1 MPAATQAHVCHMLLI
16 DVIIKRTF
24 LLIFSRRKKKPHAE
38 ITQARQSGFK
48 LPSRVFAAGG
58 DRVNG
63 CICWVSAWHRRSIL
77 SHFFVTAL
85 CLSPDSYSP
94 VFAPGAPSCHAPP
107 GTSAQPPEASCSSLY
122 PCKTKS
128 EVTQMPGLSTA
139 ASLHLWVCVWETER
153 EKGRERLRERQRERT
168 ADKING
174 VGRGVT
180 WNALISAVC
189 DYKWHTWLSAI
200 GCLSDYLGF
209 SVYLILSWNEQ

>member
-58 DRVNG
+58 GRVNG

-94 VFAPGAPSCHAPP
+94 VFVPGAPSCHAPP

-122 PCKTKS
+122 PCKTKVRS
-128 EVTQMPGLSTA
+128 HKCQAYPQPHHFTCGC
-139 ASLHLWVCVWETER
+139 VC
-153 EKGRERLRERQRERT
+153 ERQREKKGERDWER
-168 ADKING
+168 DKEREQQIKSMVLAEELPG
-174 VGRGVT
+174 MQWFLLYVT
-180 WNALISAVC
+180 TNDIHDFQL
-189 DYKWHTWLSAI
+189 
-200 GCLSDYLGF
+200 
-209 SVYLILSWNEQ
+209 